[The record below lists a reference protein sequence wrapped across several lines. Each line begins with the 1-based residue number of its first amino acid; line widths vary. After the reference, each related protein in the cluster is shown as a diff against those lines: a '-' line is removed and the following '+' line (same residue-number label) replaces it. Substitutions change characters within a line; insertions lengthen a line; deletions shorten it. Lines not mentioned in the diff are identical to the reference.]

1 MSDSTYEAIA
11 VWSQVI
17 ASILFIV
24 VLVYLW
30 IRFIAPAVLTAQAQ
44 RNAELADAEQ
54 RRDAA
59 RAEAE
64 AAQRELASAATD
76 AAAIAARAQ
85 ADATRIHE
93 RLVADARAEG
103 ERLVKNAGGELER
116 SRFAART
123 EFRDELIAKALE
135 IARNASSSLDPATER
150 KLVDETVETA
160 DRGAHG

>member
-1 MSDSTYEAIA
+1 MSDATYEAIA
-11 VWSQVI
+11 VWSQVV
-17 ASILFIV
+17 ASILFIA

-30 IRFIAPAVLTAQAQ
+30 IKFIAPAVLTAQAQ
-44 RNAELADAEQ
+44 RNAQLADAEQ

-64 AAQRELASAATD
+64 AAEKELAAAATD

-85 ADATRIHE
+85 SDAARIAE

-103 ERLVKNAGGELER
+103 DRLVKNAGGELDR
-116 SRFAART
+116 SRLAART
-123 EFRDELIAKALE
+123 GFRDELIAKALE
-135 IARNASSSLDPATER
+135 IARGASASLDPATER
-150 KLVDETVETA
+150 KLVEETVETA